1 MLVKEKIKQA
11 LSITIGLIIIALI
24 IYAGIRVLT
33 GGWHAYKSLSDNTQ
47 IAIAVA
53 LLSLLG
59 TLGSLYYTKIK
70 DRQLQIE
77 ASHTAKKQKL
87 YNAYSKDIINLI
99 ADPEKGN
106 DETFSQRMRIRFM
119 SDSLLWSNPKV
130 LQTYHKF
137 RLDAQ
142 QPDSESQIIYDI
154 ASLFLAFREDLGLS
168 NKDINEQT
176 ILEILYDQSILAD
189 SGLNFMQDSKKSRN
203 SALRVF

>member
-1 MLVKEKIKQA
+1 MKDRIKHV
-11 LSITIGLIIIALI
+11 LSIILGLIIIVLL
-24 IYAGIRVLT
+24 IYAGIRVFT
-33 GGWHAYKSLSDNTQ
+33 GGWHAYKTLSDNTQ

-70 DRQLQIE
+70 DRQLQID
-77 ASHTAKKQKL
+77 ACHTAKKQKL

-99 ADPEKGN
+99 ADPEKGS
-106 DETFSQRMRIRFM
+106 DETFGQRMRIRFM

-130 LQTYHKF
+130 LQTYRKF

-142 QPDSESQIIYDI
+142 QPNSEIQIVYDI

-168 NKDINEQT
+168 NKNINEQT
-176 ILEILYDQSILAD
+176 ILEILYDQSALTD
-189 SGLNFMQDSKKSRN
+189 SGLSFSQNKKK
-203 SALRVF
+203 L

>member
-1 MLVKEKIKQA
+1 MKEKMKRA
-11 LSITIGLIIIALI
+11 LSIILGFIIIALV

-59 TLGSLYYTKIK
+59 TLSSLYYTKIK

-87 YNAYSKDIINLI
+87 YNAYSKDIINLM

-142 QPDSESQIIYDI
+142 QPNSENQIVYDI
-154 ASLFLAFREDLGLS
+154 ASLFLAFREDLGLK
-168 NKDINEQT
+168 NKGMNQQT
-176 ILEILYDQSILAD
+176 ILEILYDQSTLANT
-189 SGLNFMQDSKKSRN
+189 GLNFMQDNKK
-203 SALRVF
+203 